1 MITMK
6 TIISAIFFLIICSST
21 ISVYAQQEVEQGEVI
36 KVNTTL
42 VSVPVVVSD
51 RQGRYVSGLTQ
62 GDFTLYQDGVKQT
75 VSFFATEEEPLNVA
89 ILLDTSKSTKEVLG
103 KIKDAAKDFIK
114 LLQPNDRAMIVTFD
128 YQVNVLTP
136 LSSDRKVLE
145 KAIKNVK
152 IGERVGTVMRDAIQE
167 TVSRSFENVKGRK
180 AIILLTDGKDFGSYQ
195 TEASLLNN
203 IEESDVMVYSVF
215 YKTGQ
220 NFNQRRMRD
229 IFGGNF
235 PRRMPDRNRSRN
247 NRMNED
253 AMEFLEE
260 MAEKTAGR
268 FYEKDV
274 TDLKITFELIAD
286 ELRKQYRLGFYPKDV
301 DESKT
306 IHALKVKVARTD
318 IAVRSRT
325 TYRSK

>member
-1 MITMK
+1 MK
-6 TIISAIFFLIICSST
+6 TIISAIFFLIICGST
-21 ISVYAQQEVEQGEVI
+21 ISVNAQQEVEQGEVI

-128 YQVNVLTP
+128 YEVNVLTP
-136 LSSDRKVLE
+136 LSSDRKLLE
-145 KAIKNVK
+145 KAINKVK
-152 IGERVGTVMRDAIQE
+152 IGERVGTVMRDAVQE
-167 TVSRSFENVKGRK
+167 TVSRLFVNVKGRK
-180 AIILLTDGKDFGSYQ
+180 AIILLTDGKDFGSYE
-195 TEASLLNN
+195 TESELLND
-203 IEESDVMVYSVF
+203 IEESDVMIYSVF

-220 NFNQRRMRD
+220 NINQRRMRGV
-229 IFGGNF
+229 FGGNF
-235 PRRMPDRNRSRN
+235 PRRMPDRGRNRRIMMDEN
-247 NRMNED
+247 

-260 MAEKTAGR
+260 MADKTAGR

-274 TDLKITFELIAD
+274 TDLKTTFELIAD
-286 ELRKQYRLGFYPKDV
+286 ELRKQYRLGFYPKDS

-306 IHALKVKVARTD
+306 IHALKVKVARND

-325 TYRSK
+325 SYRSK